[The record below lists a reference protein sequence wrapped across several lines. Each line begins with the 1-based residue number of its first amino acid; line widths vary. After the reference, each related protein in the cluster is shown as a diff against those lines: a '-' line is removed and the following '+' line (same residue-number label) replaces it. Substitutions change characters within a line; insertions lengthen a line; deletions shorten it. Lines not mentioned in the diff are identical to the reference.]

1 MANGQGQRGV
11 SEGHQEDTIYG
22 GWHSTP
28 TPYYKAQKIMG
39 PVDKEIKARRIKRK
53 PLPRKETP
61 SQQREMWLDQGRQGK
76 FQAQIVEEK

>member
-11 SEGHQEDTIYG
+11 SEGHQEDTIYV

-39 PVDKEIKARRIKRK
+39 PVDKEIKARRIKRR
-53 PLPRKETP
+53 PLPREETP
-61 SQQREMWLDQGRQGK
+61 S
-76 FQAQIVEEK
+76 